1 MGLHHSY
8 KHVQWNLS
16 DETTQG
22 RGKKAVFKYKW
33 SFNEGSNYVKCTKCK
48 LSLKKSW
55 LYIALSLI
63 TYKILDT
70 IVL

>member
-22 RGKKAVFKYKW
+22 RGKKAVFKYRW
-33 SFNEGSNYVKCTKCK
+33 SFNEGLTYIKYTAMGNENEDPFNTGG
-48 LSLKKSW
+48 LLKK
-55 LYIALSLI
+55 
-63 TYKILDT
+63 
-70 IVL
+70 V